1 MSELHAVAHKMVEK
15 GKGILAADESTPTAL
30 NALKVLIQI
39 QRQKAE
45 IFTEICF
52 LQLKI
57 LKNT

>member
-1 MSELHAVAHKMVEK
+1 MKAHQ
-15 GKGILAADESTPTAL
+15 PAL
-30 NALKVLIQI
+30 NALQASIQI

-45 IFTEICF
+45 IFIEICF